1 MKRQIIL
8 TCILIFCCLK
18 SFEQQNITT
27 THEFY
32 EISLNGEWQFKIDS
46 AAIGEKEQWFH
57 PGGDISFPEVQPV
70 PGNWNLI
77 NKYASYTGKAW
88 YRKKIFIAAGLKG
101 KLVRLNF
108 EGVYN
113 NAKVWVNGKFVM
125 ENDLGYLQFEKDI
138 SDLLNYGQQNTIVV
152 CADNSFKVGALW
164 NWGGIRRP
172 VKLLVNNKVY
182 ITQNHITP
190 NVDLKNNT
198 ADISIE
204 LGLSNKNSTSRQLTG
219 NIGLYQ
225 HDKLINLIPFKANI
239 PENGTQKL
247 TLKTY
252 LSSKQVKLWSFD
264 EPNLYKCR
272 VDLFDKN
279 VKIDERSDNFGLRT
293 IEVNNAAHQL
303 KLNGKV
309 VRVIGFDWVPD
320 DRTTGNTLPLWR
332 VKEDIDLM
340 KSLGINMARLSHM
353 PFHKELLDYLDEK
366 GILIF
371 EEIPVWGYNSLV
383 KSKNEVTDNWLRRM
397 INDHYNHPCIA
408 GWSVGNEI
416 GFNKEVMDY
425 VANSIKLVKQ
435 QDSTRMGVM
444 ISHTAYKA
452 IDPVQLS
459 DIGFV
464 NAYGKDIGRQVDV
477 DHKMH
482 PQSTLFLSEFG
493 VGQLTEDLS
502 ADFPIKTIMD
512 SIAHKPY
519 LVGASLWTFNDYRS
533 WYKDTKE
540 YSQNRPWGLVDV
552 FRQKKQAFYSFQNTN
567 KPVADMRVSNTVLDN
582 KQVFKSTIYI
592 KPRAVLDMPSYIL
605 KDYSVILKLI
615 GEDEH
620 LVGGYSQT
628 LRVIDPGS
636 PSFQFSLYSS
646 FKEKPVKATISLV
659 SPLNYSVYDTTI
671 YFEKPLATKITYAIG
686 GVDKLNGAAKN
697 VLLIRYE
704 KNSSATAYKL
714 KYTIDNV
721 TKETPATVD
730 NYITVPNVEAGKSIK
745 AALISINNEGDAVT
759 ELPAVMVGNS
769 ILPPLII
776 HAEPV
781 NGGFFAGFETWKD
794 DKQFIVELT
803 EKAGDYH
810 KAKQVTASIKGIIGV
825 DSLLNGKTYYYH
837 IKRGLQDGG
846 TPLWSEEIAVIPDGG
861 LKPGKP
867 FIQGLITHGGNA
879 VICFEPVEKS
889 VGYDLFFRSGGE
901 KTWHHELISASQ
913 IDQYRFKVP
922 PNRNIEVRLA
932 AIGQYG
938 ASGYAVY
945 TSPVR

>member
-552 FRQKKQAFYSFQNTN
+552 FRQKKQAF
-567 KPVADMRVSNTVLDN
+567 
-582 KQVFKSTIYI
+582 
-592 KPRAVLDMPSYIL
+592 
-605 KDYSVILKLI
+605 
-615 GEDEH
+615 
-620 LVGGYSQT
+620 
-628 LRVIDPGS
+628 
-636 PSFQFSLYSS
+636 
-646 FKEKPVKATISLV
+646 
-659 SPLNYSVYDTTI
+659 
-671 YFEKPLATKITYAIG
+671 
-686 GVDKLNGAAKN
+686 
-697 VLLIRYE
+697 
-704 KNSSATAYKL
+704 
-714 KYTIDNV
+714 
-721 TKETPATVD
+721 
-730 NYITVPNVEAGKSIK
+730 
-745 AALISINNEGDAVT
+745 
-759 ELPAVMVGNS
+759 
-769 ILPPLII
+769 
-776 HAEPV
+776 
-781 NGGFFAGFETWKD
+781 
-794 DKQFIVELT
+794 
-803 EKAGDYH
+803 
-810 KAKQVTASIKGIIGV
+810 
-825 DSLLNGKTYYYH
+825 
-837 IKRGLQDGG
+837 
-846 TPLWSEEIAVIPDGG
+846 
-861 LKPGKP
+861 
-867 FIQGLITHGGNA
+867 
-879 VICFEPVEKS
+879 
-889 VGYDLFFRSGGE
+889 
-901 KTWHHELISASQ
+901 
-913 IDQYRFKVP
+913 
-922 PNRNIEVRLA
+922 
-932 AIGQYG
+932 
-938 ASGYAVY
+938 
-945 TSPVR
+945 